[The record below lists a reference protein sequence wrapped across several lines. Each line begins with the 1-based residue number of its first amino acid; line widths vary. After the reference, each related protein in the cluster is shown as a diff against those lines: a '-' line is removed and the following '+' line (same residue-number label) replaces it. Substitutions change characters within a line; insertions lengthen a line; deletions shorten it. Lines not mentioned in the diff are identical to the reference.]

1 MTKRRFMLILTVCC
15 LVTSTF
21 AQSRRQSATNRGI
34 VLEISVV
41 QTNGANAEELDRI
54 EKNKDQLNR
63 LIGEQKLRV
72 IASLQVRSRIG
83 ESFNARTGQLVPIQT
98 ATLPVYRPIEGATS
112 DRRDSRSQVLQ
123 GTGIGVGVPQIEY
136 KSPGLTVEG
145 NLTKASNNLLDLNL
159 KVELKGM
166 DRSTGTLTP
175 TFTQLSCAGAVRM
188 KDSETAVLM
197 NALQPDNRQK
207 SLEEIA
213 AGTEDKRARSSL
225 MVIITT
231 RPVR

>member
-1 MTKRRFMLILTVCC
+1 MLILTVCC

-21 AQSRRQSATNRGI
+21 AQSRRQSANTSRGI

-41 QTNGANAEELDRI
+41 QTNGVKAEELDRI

-63 LIGEQKLRV
+63 LIAEQKLRV

-83 ESFNARTGQLVPIQT
+83 ESFTARTGQLVPIQT

-112 DRRDSRSQVLQ
+112 DRRDPSRSQVLQ
-123 GTGIGVGVPQIEY
+123 GTGIGVPQIEY

-145 NLTKASNNLLDLNL
+145 KLTKASDNLLDLNL
-159 KVELKGM
+159 KVELAGM
-166 DRSTGTLTP
+166 DRSTGNLTP

-188 KDSETAVLM
+188 KESETAVLM

-207 SLEEIA
+207 SIEEIA
-213 AGTEDKRARSSL
+213 AGTEDQTRSSL

>member
-1 MTKRRFMLILTVCC
+1 MLILTLCC
-15 LVTSTF
+15 LVTATF

-54 EKNKDQLNR
+54 EKNKDQLKR

-72 IASLQVRSRIG
+72 IASLQVRSRVG
-83 ESFNARTGQLVPIQT
+83 ESFTARTGQQVPIQT
-98 ATLPVYRPIEGATS
+98 AMLPVYRPIEGATS

-123 GTGIGVGVPQIEY
+123 GTGTGLPQIEY

-145 NLTKASNNLLDLNL
+145 SLTKASDNLLDLNL
-159 KVELKGM
+159 KVELAGM

-188 KDSETAVLM
+188 KESETAVLM

-207 SLEEIA
+207 SIEEIA
-213 AGTEDKRARSSL
+213 AGTEDKAARSSL
-225 MVIITT
+225 IVIITT